1 MQTVNFIGYK
11 CSVKVSRYNRGISPC
26 LRLVNTE
33 GMPVATATVNVP
45 GLQLPPDFVII
56 KNYAENEGILP
67 ALIAAK
73 IVHPTGQTVPVG
85 HCIGYICELAPEVAA
100 QLPSVELNNI
110 KL

>member
-1 MQTVNFIGYK
+1 MQNVNFIGYE
-11 CSVKVSRYNRGISPC
+11 CSVKVSRYDCGISPC

-33 GMPVATATVNVP
+33 GMPIATATVNVSE
-45 GLQLPPDFVII
+45 LQLPPNFVII

-67 ALIAAK
+67 ALVAAQ

-85 HCIGYICELAPEVAA
+85 HCIGYICQLAPEVLA
-100 QLPSVELNNI
+100 QLPSVEVSNI

>member
-11 CSVKVSRYNRGISPC
+11 CSVKVSRYDRGISPC
-26 LRLVNTE
+26 LRLVDTQ
-33 GMPVATATVNVP
+33 GMPVATATVNLP
-45 GLQLPPDFVII
+45 ELQLPPDFVVI

-67 ALIAAK
+67 ALIAAQ
-73 IVHPTGQTVPVG
+73 IVQPTGQIVP
-85 HCIGYICELAPEVAA
+85 IGSCNGTICQLAPEVAA

>member
-1 MQTVNFIGYK
+1 MQNVNFIGYR
-11 CSVKVSRYNRGISPC
+11 CSVKVSRYERGLSPC

-45 GLQLPPDFVII
+45 ELQLPPNVVVI

-67 ALIAAK
+67 ALVAAQ
-73 IVHPTGQTVPVG
+73 IVQPTGQTVPVG
-85 HCIGYICELAPEVAA
+85 HCIGYICQLAPEVAT
-100 QLPSVELNNI
+100 QLPSVEVNNI